1 MRAFDRPPLILLTA
15 GRILATVRGVIEAQ
29 GQSVERFDRLGPTTL
44 GCRLA
49 WVVFCWVAFTGI
61 DLQAGP
67 LVNTE
72 SPIGFFTNVANRLLQ
87 SQLGLS
93 LNHIQVYPTN
103 QYTPSV
109 HRLLQVT
116 ANLYDASTNRTF
128 NVPGATNGFP
138 TVFRPL
144 FMQIGSQV
152 FISGYD
158 EFTGTPADLSALVN
172 PTRLPHD
179 LSDPTD
185 IRPIGSRDMVYGI
198 PLVIG
203 ARKGYPN
210 FNEFAMYSQIQVAR
224 KLQFHR
230 PDTSTTVPVNEIDQ
244 MFVAGISNVLGV
256 EAWNSYAAAYPRPL
270 QLTVLPDITMMVTN
284 LETGNLL
291 RYSRFQPQVSTN
303 VPASTWAGYA
313 PVFPQYSFQVP
324 FLSNL
329 VFLSNMTYQASSD
342 SFAPLTG
349 TFERNPGT
357 TNFHIP
363 HWGLNMR
370 TRLQVALFDTA
381 ANRIVDYVIL
391 AAETNLDITSALT
404 IGGACG
410 STYTPDGSNG
420 SMWCTNRINGV
431 NADYVTTYGIQNQIE
446 ASMGH
451 ITVDWNSSTHE
462 FPQGMSVADAIA
474 FFRGQFM
481 PGYLRSSNTFA
492 APYQPFRNI
501 YLVTSWQAN
510 DPLVHYTA
518 GDLVNPW
525 TPTFMTD
532 SLNPLPTYNLS
543 QVNRRYEPWGGNPF
557 SDPASLTKV
566 DLTVKDPFLLGS
578 DYWDFPTNL
587 LSNLAWLGRV
597 HRGTPWQ
604 TLYLKSFGVNNY
616 PNWFNNWRAWSGNY
630 QRAPN
635 SNGVYFA
642 TPDAFYTQPT
652 NDWRLASLV
661 VSLLNTNDP
670 RNLASVNQPSV
681 PAWGS
686 LLDGMTLLT
695 NSAPMQFDPVTVSSN
710 SPQAATV
717 AAALDAARASRPGQR
732 FRDVAE
738 ILAIPE
744 LSLSSPWLD
753 TNGAYQPLSTMND
766 EACEALPSQL
776 LALLRPD
783 STSTVTQ
790 TGATPQVQF
799 TGADGYA
806 YAVQTSS
813 NLLDWTTIS
822 TNYPAN
828 GSFNFM
834 DTPPPGSPRRFYR
847 SVLQP

>member
-1 MRAFDRPPLILLTA
+1 MRAFDRRPLILLTTA
-15 GRILATVRGVIEAQ
+15 RILATVRGVIEAQ
-29 GQSVERFDRLGPTTL
+29 GQSAKRIDRFGPTTL

-49 WVVFCWVAFTGI
+49 WVVLCWVAFTGI

-67 LVNTE
+67 LVNTG
-72 SPIGFFTNVANRLLQ
+72 SPIGFFTNVADRLLQ

-109 HRLLQVT
+109 HRLLQVA
-116 ANLYDASTNRTF
+116 ANLYDATTNRTF

-144 FMQIGSQV
+144 FMQSGNQV
-152 FISGYD
+152 FINGYD
-158 EFTGTPADLSALVN
+158 ELDATTDLNTLVN
-172 PTRLPHD
+172 PTDLPHD
-179 LSDPTD
+179 FSNPADN
-185 IRPIGSRDMVYGI
+185 RPVPRRGMVYGI

-210 FNEFAMYSQIQVAR
+210 FNEFAMYSQIQITR
-224 KLQFHR
+224 KLQYHR
-230 PDTSTTVPVNEIDQ
+230 PGNSTTQPINEIDQ

-256 EAWNSYAAAYPRPL
+256 EAWNSYGTAYPRPL
-270 QLTVLPDITMMVTN
+270 QLVVLPDVTVMVTN
-284 LETGNLL
+284 LDTGHLL
-291 RYSRFQPQVSTN
+291 RYSSFQPQVSSN
-303 VPASTWAGYA
+303 ILAPTWAGYDPA
-313 PVFPQYSFQVP
+313 HAQYSFQVP
-324 FLSNL
+324 FLTNL
-329 VFLSNMTYQASSD
+329 VFLSNMTYQAASD
-342 SFAPLTG
+342 AFMPLTAE
-349 TFERNPGT
+349 FERNIGS

-370 TRLQVALFDTA
+370 TRLQVALFDTV
-381 ANRIVDYVIL
+381 ANRIVDYVNL

-446 ASMGH
+446 ASVGH
-451 ITVDWNSSTHE
+451 ITVDWNNSTHE

-474 FFRGQFM
+474 FFKGQFI
-481 PGYLRSSNTFA
+481 PSYVRSSNTFA

-501 YLVTSWQAN
+501 YLVASWQAN
-510 DPLVHYTA
+510 DPLVHYTT
-518 GDLVNPW
+518 GDLANPW
-525 TPTFMTD
+525 MPTLMTD
-532 SLNPLPTYNLS
+532 SLNPSPTANLGR
-543 QVNRRYEPWGGNPF
+543 VNDRYEPWGGNPSF
-557 SDPASLTKV
+557 SSASQTKT
-566 DLTVKDPFLLGS
+566 DLTVKDPLIFGS

-604 TLYLKSFGVNNY
+604 TLYLKSFGVTNY
-616 PNWFNNWRAWSGNY
+616 PNWFNNWRTWTGNAQYVTNWNGLSGL
-630 QRAPN
+630 A
-635 SNGVYFA
+635 
-642 TPDAFYTQPT
+642 PDAFYTQPT
-652 NDWRLASLV
+652 HDWRLASLV

-681 PAWGS
+681 PAWSS
-686 LLDGMTLLT
+686 LLDGMTVLT
-695 NSAPMQFDPVTVSSN
+695 NSAPLQFDPVIVSSN

-732 FRDVAE
+732 FRDLAE

-744 LSLSSPWLD
+744 LSLASPWLD
-753 TNGAYQPLSTMND
+753 PTGASKLLSTMND

-783 STSTVTQ
+783 STSSVFQ

-806 YAVQTSS
+806 YVVQTSS
-813 NLLDWTTIS
+813 NLLDWTAVS

-828 GSFNFM
+828 GSFNFI